1 MESVRDKVAVVTGGA
16 SGIGRELCRA
26 FARAGARVVIADM
39 DERGMS
45 ETAAAAKQDGSQAI
59 TVRTDVS
66 RLADVQALAD
76 RAYAQWGAV
85 HILCNNAGVALRGGL
100 ESATHHDWEWLIG
113 VNLWGV

>member
-1 MESVRDKVAVVTGGA
+1 MAETLDISLGGRDTPHATQHASTGASMESVRDKVAVVTGGA

-26 FARAGARVVIADM
+26 FARAGARIVIADM

-76 RAYAQWGAV
+76 RAYA
-85 HILCNNAGVALRGGL
+85 
-100 ESATHHDWEWLIG
+100 
-113 VNLWGV
+113 